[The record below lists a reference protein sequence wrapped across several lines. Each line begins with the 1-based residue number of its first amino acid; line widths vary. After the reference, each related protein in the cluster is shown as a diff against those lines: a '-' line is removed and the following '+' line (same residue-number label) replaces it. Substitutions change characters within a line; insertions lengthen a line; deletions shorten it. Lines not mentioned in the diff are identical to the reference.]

1 MIAGML
7 LLNQVLQEEKQTH
20 KEKANNEGK
29 EVMT

>member
-1 MIAGML
+1 VAYYSNCCSLSRIKGD
-7 LLNQVLQEEKQTH
+7 